1 MYVLYKI
8 YKYLIRIRC
17 FFSFDVSVTNID
29 TSAATTSV
37 RVCVGVCVCVCRCD
51 CDCVCVCG
59 GREHVPPAY
68 WVRQLFK
75 QLLTGL
81 TPKGVSVSQCA
92 DIIADNA
99 DNPGYAFETLA

>member
-1 MYVLYKI
+1 M
-8 YKYLIRIRC
+8 C
-17 FFSFDVSVTNID
+17 
-29 TSAATTSV
+29 V
-37 RVCVGVCVCVCRCD
+37 RVCVGAIVT
-51 CDCVCVCG
+51 VCVCG